1 MAPIDT
7 HQTDRS
13 TVVHVNKSRI
23 RWLTATLVALLPVLA
38 CTLYPFRFSFRYH
51 PVRSIW
57 DVLLIGIGPDEAP
70 DIAENVL
77 LFLPFGITLAGYLEH
92 KRVRADAAVL
102 VVLFLSFSISYVV
115 EVLQLFMPG
124 RFSSVTDVVSNTSG
138 GGLGLLVLRAFRAAT
153 VAKDHDA

>member
-7 HQTDRS
+7 HETDRP
-13 TVVHVNKSRI
+13 TVLHVNRSRVA
-23 RWLTATLVALLPVLA
+23 WSTATLLALLAVLA
-38 CTLYPFRFSFRYH
+38 CTLFPFRFCLRH
-51 PVRSIW
+51 HAVRSIR
-57 DVLLIGIGPDEAP
+57 DVLLIRIGPDEVP

-124 RFSSVTDVVSNTSG
+124 RFSSLTDVVSNTSG

>member
-23 RWLTATLVALLPVLA
+23 RWLTATLVALLAVLA

-77 LFLPFGITLAGYLEH
+77 LFLPFGITLAGYLEN
-92 KRVRADAAVL
+92 KTVRADAAVL

-124 RFSSVTDVVSNTSG
+124 RFSSVTDVVSNTAG
-138 GGLGLLVLRAFRAAT
+138 GGLGLLVLRAFRSAISNGW
-153 VAKDHDA
+153 